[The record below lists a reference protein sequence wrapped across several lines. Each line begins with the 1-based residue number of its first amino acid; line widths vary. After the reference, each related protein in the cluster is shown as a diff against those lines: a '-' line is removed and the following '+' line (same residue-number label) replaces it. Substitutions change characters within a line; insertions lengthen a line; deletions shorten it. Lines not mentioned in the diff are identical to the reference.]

1 MLASCD
7 RGVDYTA
14 SDILDPSGLL
24 VSFFAFNAITWAD
37 CLCEIT
43 RAECM
48 LRAARSVINVPP
60 HLKGMGVIPSG
71 FQ

>member
-1 MLASCD
+1 MLTSCD

-14 SDILDPSGLL
+14 SDILDSSGLL
-24 VSFFAFNAITWAD
+24 VSFFAFNAIAWAD

-48 LRAARSVINVPP
+48 LRAARSVINVP
-60 HLKGMGVIPSG
+60 LRLNGMGVISSE